1 MRILY
6 LTIFCLNLYSVGL
19 SQGKNFKITYHHNL
33 QFDTLKVL
41 QDTIGM
47 EAILIGNSL
56 ESNYFFAKLPVQN
69 NSTSKIKEE
78 DIQDA
83 GDVTQ
88 GEGTYTV
95 KLKGKGITYDSIG
108 NMVYLNKKLQTL
120 SVREHMS
127 SEYIVTEE
135 KAPVINWKIINEIR
149 MIKGYACKKAT
160 THFRGRDYI
169 AWFTADIPIVAAPWK
184 FVGLPGL
191 VLDIEDTRHQVKIY
205 FEKIEY
211 PVTDKVPGF
220 VKEGTEITL
229 EKYFTF
235 RNEGFIKTMKYMESL
250 RGAMYS
256 DVTMYNIEM
265 RKD

>member
-1 MRILY
+1 MRIFY

-33 QFDTLKVL
+33 QFDTLKIL

-56 ESNYFFAKLPVQN
+56 ESNYSFAKLPIQN
-69 NSTSKIKEE
+69 NSASIIKEE
-78 DIQDA
+78 NTQEASDEMQS
-83 GDVTQ
+83 GD
-88 GEGTYTV
+88 TYTF
-95 KLKGKGITYDSIG
+95 KYKGKGITYDSIG

-135 KAPVINWKIINEIR
+135 KIPSISWKLINEVR

-160 THFRGRDYI
+160 THFRGRDYV
-169 AWFTADIPIVAAPWK
+169 AWFTTDIPIVAAPWK

-191 VLDIEDTRHQVKIY
+191 VLDIEDTKHQVKIY

-220 VKEGTEITL
+220 VKAGTEITL

-235 RNEGFIKTMKYMESL
+235 RNEGWAKTMKYMESL
-250 RGAMYS
+250 RGPMS
-256 DVTMYNIEM
+256 TDVTMYNIEI
-265 RKD
+265 RND

>member
-1 MRILY
+1 MKILY

-19 SQGKNFKITYHHNL
+19 SQEKSFKITYHHNL
-33 QFDTLKVL
+33 QFDTLKML
-41 QDTIGM
+41 QDTIGI

-56 ESNYFFAKLPVQN
+56 ESNYSFAKLPVQ
-69 NSTSKIKEE
+69 SKTTPKIKGE
-78 DIQDA
+78 DME
-83 GDVTQ
+83 DVSDVSQ
-88 GEGTYTV
+88 SEGTYTV

-108 NMVYLNKKLQTL
+108 NMVYLNKKSQTL

-135 KAPVINWKIINEIR
+135 KTPAINWKITNEIR
-149 MIKGYACKKAT
+149 MIKGYSCKKAT
-160 THFRGRDYI
+160 THFRGRDYV

-184 FVGLPGL
+184 FAGLPGL

-211 PVTDKVPGF
+211 PVIDKVPGF

-250 RGAMYS
+250 RGPMNTN
-256 DVTMYNIEM
+256 VTMYNIEM

>member
-6 LTIFCLNLYSVGL
+6 LTLFCLNLYSVGL
-19 SQGKNFKITYHHNL
+19 SQGESYKITYRHNL

-41 QDTIGM
+41 RDTIGV

-56 ESNYFFAKLPVQN
+56 ESNYSFAKLPVQN
-69 NSTSKIKEE
+69 NSTPKIKEG
-78 DIQDA
+78 DIQEANDEM
-83 GDVTQ
+83 Q
-88 GEGTYTV
+88 SSGTYTV
-95 KLKGKGITYDSIG
+95 KYKGKGITYDSIG
-108 NMVYLNKKLQTL
+108 NMVYLNMKTQTL
-120 SVREHMS
+120 SLREHMS

-135 KAPVINWKIINEIR
+135 KTPVINWEIINEVR

-160 THFRGRDYI
+160 THFRGRDYV
-169 AWFTADIPIVAAPWK
+169 AWFTSDIPIVAAPWK

-211 PVTDKVPGF
+211 PITDKVPGF
-220 VKEGTEITL
+220 VKEGTEITI

-235 RNEGFIKTMKYMESL
+235 RNEGLAETMKYMESL
-250 RGAMYS
+250 RGPMNSTA
-256 DVTMYNIEM
+256 TMYNIEM
-265 RKD
+265 RRD